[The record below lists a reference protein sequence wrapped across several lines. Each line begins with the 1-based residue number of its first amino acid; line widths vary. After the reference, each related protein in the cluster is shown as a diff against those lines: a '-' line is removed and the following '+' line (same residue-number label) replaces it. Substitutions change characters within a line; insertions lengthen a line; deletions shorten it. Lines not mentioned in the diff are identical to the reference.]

1 MGIREKM
8 ELVRRELDKG
18 RYKVAGR
25 SKITRADIMRYL
37 VAAESGEWQEVYS
50 SRLYNAYSQHY
61 CRLAEAVAAAQGGWE
76 DERF

>member
-8 ELVRRELDKG
+8 ELVRRELDKS

-25 SKITRADIMRYL
+25 SKITRADILRYL
-37 VAAESGEWQEVYS
+37 QAAESGEWQAVYE

-61 CRLAEAVAAAQGGWE
+61 VRLAEAVAAAQEGWNNV
-76 DERF
+76 

>member
-8 ELVRRELDKG
+8 ELVRRELDKS

-25 SKITRADIMRYL
+25 SKITRADILRYL
-37 VAAESGEWQEVYS
+37 QAAESGEWQEVHS

-61 CRLAEAVAAAQGGWE
+61 VRLAEAVAAAQEGWNNV
-76 DERF
+76 